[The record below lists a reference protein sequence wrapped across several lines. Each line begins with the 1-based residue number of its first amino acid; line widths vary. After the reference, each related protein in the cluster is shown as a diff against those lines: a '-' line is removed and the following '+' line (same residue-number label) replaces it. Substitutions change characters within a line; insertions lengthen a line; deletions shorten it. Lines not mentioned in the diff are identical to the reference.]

1 MKARQLGF
9 VFKTWGGKRKGAGRP
24 RKGERRVKHVR
35 RPVLKERFPVH
46 VTWRMKD
53 HVWNLR
59 AKRCLSV
66 LQKAFLEGK
75 KANFQIVH
83 YSVMGNHVHLLAEAT
98 DAQALARGMQ
108 GLGIRVARRLNQVM
122 ERRGGVL
129 NDRYHARILRS
140 PTEVKRVR
148 FYLLNNAR
156 HHFGKDAPD
165 IDWCASQKAVHE
177 PRTWLV
183 RQTC

>member
-24 RKGERRVKHVR
+24 RAGERRVKHVR
-35 RPVLKERFPVH
+35 RPLLKERFPVH

-53 HVWNLR
+53 HVWSLR

-66 LQKAFLEGK
+66 LQRVFSDGQ

-98 DAQALARGMQ
+98 DARALARGMQ
-108 GLGIRVARRLNQVM
+108 GLGIRAARRLNQVM
-122 ERRGGVL
+122 ERRGSVL
-129 NDRYHARILRS
+129 NDRYHARILRT

-156 HHFGKDAPD
+156 HHFGKEAPAV
-165 IDWCASQKAVHE
+165 DWCASQIAVHE